1 MEWMTWKQEAGTFL
15 KKYKFLFLVLL
26 AGIMLMAFPDGRQ
39 EVKTPEPQMEQLQ
52 PSLQQDL
59 AQILSKVAGAGRV
72 EVLLTE
78 AAGAETLYQTD
89 DDSSSS
95 DSSRELRRDTVL
107 VTNASREENGLVR
120 QIIPPTYQGA
130 VVLCQG
136 AEDARV
142 RLAMVSAVM
151 SVTGLSSDKISVLKM
166 K

>member
-1 MEWMTWKQEAGTFL
+1 MEWVTWKQDAGTFL
-15 KKYKFLFLVLL
+15 RKYKFIFLVLL
-26 AGIMLMAFPDGRQ
+26 IGVFLMALPQGKQ
-39 EVKTPEPQMEQLQ
+39 EEKNNALPEQVQ
-52 PSLQQDL
+52 PSLQQEL
-59 AQILSKVAGAGRV
+59 AQILSHVAGAGRV

-89 DDSSSS
+89 DDT
-95 DSSRELRRDTVL
+95 SSRDNTRDLRQDTVL
-107 VTNASREENGLVR
+107 VTNASRGETGLIR
-120 QIIPPTYQGA
+120 QILPPKYEGA
-130 VVLCQG
+130 VILCQG